1 MNYILER
8 SKLFIFLILILMLVG
23 VYTFLTLP
31 QREIPETPPG
41 LVLVSTILP
50 GAGPEEV
57 EQSITTPLE
66 NEIRQVDGI
75 SSVQSIS
82 SNSASIITLE
92 LEDGLDPDSLI
103 NSIQQEAQSASANFP
118 DQAQETSVQ
127 KLDLTFPLVSY
138 MFYGDRT
145 ELDGMEDA
153 LATLSEDVEAV
164 SGVAGTTVK
173 GLNEQQVLIEL
184 DGDALAENSL
194 QPFAVLESL
203 QQANQ
208 PLSLGTHDNGEERLV
223 LTVNQEEGIEKLSQ
237 LQVGQSAV
245 PLSEVASIEMI
256 DQETEDIVTF
266 EGEDAISYTV
276 FLKTAQDVP
285 SVDEKVTE
293 VIEAFTAD
301 LPAGVEAEKYESQAD
316 NVNEIF
322 SGLYVSLLIAVLAV
336 LVVTTAGLTLFGAF
350 AVALTVLASVLI
362 GLIPIP
368 YMGVDLNQI
377 SVIGLII
384 AIGILVDDSIVVNDN
399 IQRRYKLG
407 DSAREG
413 AVRGVREVYPSIIS
427 SSLAIVVTFSPLLL
441 LSGGNGAFIKALPS
455 ILITTIIASTV
466 LSITLVPMMQYLKT
480 KRNAKK
486 ISDTPGF
493 LGKPLEKLAVFYS
506 EKVLRGV
513 LKRPLWVGIGG
524 LLVATGL
531 LSLALFTPFEFFPEA
546 DREEVTMDV
555 RLAEGTPIEETD
567 EFMAQITEEIA
578 EEDENVRELAIFT
591 GDGLP
596 NLFASSMDN
605 TGSNTGQAAIRIDRD
620 VTSASAFIDK
630 WEPELRERYPD
641 AEIFLNTIV
650 QGPPVGAPVTV
661 TVLGEDLDELTALRD
676 SLKQRML
683 DKGADIV
690 TDNLGEEVPAIE
702 YAPNTEALESNGIA
716 LSTVTSQLQLLTQG
730 IPLYSIFEDNQF
742 YDVVLKQAGIQEGED
757 IDLSLFAV
765 PAASP
770 AAGAPDDTQGPPT
783 GDPTAGQQG
792 PPQLIPLNELLDEE
806 ETSVIAQVPHEDGDR
821 AITLRAFGSTDDF
834 EVAMLEAVDAE
845 RDGLAEGYEISTGGE
860 NDDQQ
865 AFFAEIGILFLVVL
879 LLVYLVI
886 AFQFKSFSLPF
897 LVLIAVYLGIS
908 GAILGLFIT
917 QTPLSFLGVM
927 GIVSLTGIVV
937 RNAVVLIDFV
947 EARRLSGN
955 FSIKEAIMESG
966 YARLKPIILTTI
978 TSIVALIPV
987 ALSGDP
993 LFEPLAITII
1003 AGLAFS
1009 SLFTLV
1015 MIPALYLVFYRI
1027 RHRKEKAE
1035 A

>member
-8 SKLFIFLILILMLVG
+8 SKLFIFLIFIFMLVG

-57 EQSITTPLE
+57 ERSITTPLE
-66 NEIRQVDGI
+66 NEIQKVDGI
-75 SSVQSIS
+75 SSIQSIS

-92 LEDGLDPDSLI
+92 IEDGVDPDGLI

-118 DQAQETSVQ
+118 EQAQETSVE

-138 MFYGDRT
+138 MFYGDRA
-145 ELDGMEDA
+145 ELDGMKQA
-153 LATLSEDVEAV
+153 LADLSEDVEAV

-173 GLNEQQVLIEL
+173 GLNDQQILIEL
-184 DGDALAENSL
+184 DGDALAENNL

-208 PLSLGTHDNGEERLV
+208 PLSLGTHDDGNERLV
-223 LTVNQEEGIEKLSQ
+223 LTVSEEEGIERLQQ

-245 PLSEVASIEMI
+245 PLSDVATIETV
-256 DQETEDIVTF
+256 DQDTVDIVTF
-266 EGEDAISYTV
+266 EGEEAISYTV
-276 FLKTAQDVP
+276 FLQTGQDVP
-285 SVDEKVTE
+285 AVDERVTE
-293 VIEAFTAD
+293 VIEEFNET
-301 LPAGVEAEKYESQAD
+301 LPAGIQANKYESQAD

-322 SGLYVSLLIAVLAV
+322 GGLYVSLLIAVLAV

-368 YMGVDLNQI
+368 SLGVDLNQI

-413 AVRGVREVYPSIIS
+413 AIRGVREVYPSIIS

-455 ILITTIIASTV
+455 ILITTIIASTI

-480 KRNAKK
+480 KRKAKK

-506 EKVLRGV
+506 GKVLRSV
-513 LKRPLWVGIGG
+513 LKRPIWVGAGG

-546 DREEVTMDV
+546 DREEVTMNV

-567 EFMAQITEEIA
+567 AFLAEVTEALA
-578 EEDENVRELAIFT
+578 EEDENINELAIFT

-605 TGSNTGQAAIRIDRD
+605 TGSNTGQAAIRINRD
-620 VTSASAFIDK
+620 ETSASAFIDK
-630 WEPELRERYPD
+630 WETELRERYPD
-641 AEIFLNTIV
+641 AEIFLDTIV

-661 TVLGEDLDELTALRD
+661 TITGEEISELETLRD
-676 SLKQRML
+676 TLKQQML
-683 DKGADIV
+683 DNGANIV
-690 TDNLGEEVPAIE
+690 VDNLGDPVPAIE
-702 YAPNTEALESNGIA
+702 YAPNRDALESNSIA
-716 LSTVTSQLQLLTQG
+716 LSTVTNQLQLLTQG
-730 IPLYSIFEDNQF
+730 VPLYSIFENNEF
-742 YDVVLKQAGIQEGED
+742 YEVVLKQAGIEEGQE
-757 IDLSLFAV
+757 IDLSEFAV
-765 PAASP
+765 PAA
-770 AAGAPDDTQGPPT
+770 GGQG
-783 GDPTAGQQG
+783 GQQG
-792 PPQLIPLNELLDEE
+792 PPQLIPLDELLDQER
-806 ETSVIAQVPHEDGDR
+806 TTAIAQVPHQDGDR
-821 AITLRAFGSTDDF
+821 AITLRAFGNADDF
-834 EVAMLEAVDAE
+834 EAAMLEVVDAE
-845 RDGLAEGYEISTGGE
+845 RANLTEGYELSTGGE
-860 NDDQQ
+860 NSDQE

-908 GAILGLFIT
+908 GAILGLFLT

-947 EARRLSGN
+947 EVRRLSGD
-955 FSIKEAIMESG
+955 FSIKEAIIESG
-966 YARLKPIILTTI
+966 YARIKPIILTTI

-993 LFEPLAITII
+993 LFEPLAVTII

-1027 RHRKEKAE
+1027 SHRKAKA
-1035 A
+1035 

>member
-1 MNYILER
+1 MNYILDR
-8 SKLFIFLILILMLVG
+8 SKLFIFLIFIFMLVG

-57 EQSITTPLE
+57 ERSITTPLE
-66 NEIRQVDGI
+66 SEIQKVDGI
-75 SSVQSIS
+75 SSIQSIS

-92 LEDGLDPDSLI
+92 IEDGVEPDALI
-103 NSIQQEAQSASANFP
+103 NSIQQEAQSASADFP
-118 DQAQETSVQ
+118 DQAQDTSVE

-145 ELDGMEDA
+145 ELDGMKQA
-153 LATLSEDVEAV
+153 LAELSEDVEAV

-173 GLNEQQVLIEL
+173 GLNDQQILIEL
-184 DGDALAENSL
+184 DSDALAENNF

-208 PLSLGTHDNGEERLV
+208 PLSLGTHDNGNERLV
-223 LTVNQEEGIEKLSQ
+223 LTVSQEEGIEKLEQ
-237 LQVGQSAV
+237 LQVGQAAV
-245 PLSEVASIEMI
+245 PLSEVATIETV
-256 DQETEDIVTF
+256 DQETSDIVTY

-276 FLKTAQDVP
+276 FLQTGQDVP
-285 SVDEKVTE
+285 SVDERVTE
-293 VIEAFTAD
+293 VIEEFNEN
-301 LPAGVEAEKYESQAD
+301 LPAGIEADKYESQAD

-322 SGLYVSLLIAVLAV
+322 SGLYISLLIAVLAV
-336 LVVTTAGLTLFGAF
+336 LVTTTAGLTLFGAF
-350 AVALTVLASVLI
+350 AVALTVLASVLF

-407 DSAREG
+407 DSPREG
-413 AVRGVREVYPSIIS
+413 AIKGVREVYPSIIS

-455 ILITTIIASTV
+455 ILITTIIASTI
-466 LSITLVPMMQYLKT
+466 LSITLVPMMQYLKM
-480 KRNAKK
+480 KRKAKK

-513 LKRPLWVGIGG
+513 LKRPLLVGIGG
-524 LLVATGL
+524 LLIATGL

-546 DREEVTMDV
+546 DREEVTMNV

-567 EFMAQITEEIA
+567 AFIAEITEELA
-578 EEDENVRELAIFT
+578 EEDDNIKELAIFT
-591 GDGLP
+591 GEGLP

-605 TGSNTGQAAIRIDRD
+605 TGSNTGQAAIRINRD
-620 VTSASAFIDK
+620 NTSASAFIDK

-641 AEIFLNTIV
+641 AEIFLDTIV

-661 TVLGEDLDELTALRD
+661 TVTGEDIAELESLRD
-676 SLKQRML
+676 TLKEQML
-683 DKGADIV
+683 DNGADIV
-690 TDNLGEEVPAIE
+690 TDNLGDPVPAIE
-702 YAPNTEALESNGIA
+702 YEPNRDVLESNSIA
-716 LSTVTSQLQLLTQG
+716 LSTVTNQLQLLTQG
-730 IPLYSIFEDNQF
+730 IPLYSIYEDNEF
-742 YDVVLKQAGIQEGED
+742 YDVVLKQAGIEEGEE
-757 IDLSLFAV
+757 IDLSEFAV
-765 PAASP
+765 PA
-770 AAGAPDDTQGPPT
+770 T
-783 GDPTAGQQG
+783 GGEGGQQG
-792 PPQLIPLNELLDEE
+792 PPQLVPLDELLDEQK
-806 ETSVIAQVPHEDGDR
+806 TTAIAQVPHEDGER
-821 AITLRAFGSTDDF
+821 AITLRAFGTMDDF
-834 EVAMLEAVDAE
+834 EASMLEVVDEQRA
-845 RDGLAEGYEISTGGE
+845 DLTEGYEVSTGGE
-860 NDDQQ
+860 NSDQE

-908 GAILGLFIT
+908 GAILGLFLT

-947 EARRLSGN
+947 EARRLSGD
-955 FSIKEAIMESG
+955 FSIKEAILESG
-966 YARLKPIILTTI
+966 YARIKPIILTTI

-993 LFEPLAITII
+993 LFEPLAVTII

-1027 RHRKEKAE
+1027 SHRKENAKA
-1035 A
+1035 

>member
-1 MNYILER
+1 MKYILER
-8 SKLFIFLILILMLVG
+8 SKLFIFLIFIFMLLG

-31 QREIPETPPG
+31 QREIPETSPG
-41 LVLVSTILP
+41 VVLVSTVLP

-66 NEIRQVDGI
+66 NGIRQVEGI
-75 SSVQSIS
+75 SSIQSIS

-92 LEDGLDPDSLI
+92 LEDGLDPDALI
-103 NSIQQEAQSASANFP
+103 NSIQQEAQSASADFP

-138 MFYGDRT
+138 MFYGNRA
-145 ELDGMEDA
+145 ELDGMEKM
-153 LATLSEDVEAV
+153 LAALSEDIEAV
-164 SGVAGTTVK
+164 PGVAGTTVK
-173 GLNEQQVLIEL
+173 GLSDQQILVEL
-184 DGDALAENSL
+184 DGDALAENNL

-208 PLSLGTHDNGEERLV
+208 PLSLGTHDNGNERLV
-223 LTVNQEEGIEKLSQ
+223 LTVDQEEGIEKLRQ

-245 PLSEVASIEMI
+245 PLSEVASIEII

-276 FLKTAQDVP
+276 FLKAAQNVP
-285 SVDEKVTE
+285 SVDEKVME
-293 VIEAFTAD
+293 VIEAFTED

-322 SGLYVSLLIAVLAV
+322 SSLYVSLLIAVLAV
-336 LVVTTAGLTLFGAF
+336 LVVTTSGLTLYGAF
-350 AVALTVLASVLI
+350 AVALTVLASVLS

-399 IQRRYKLG
+399 IQRRYRLG

-413 AVRGVREVYPSIIS
+413 AIKGVREVYPSIIS

-480 KRNAKK
+480 KRNNKK

-506 EKVLRGV
+506 EKVLRSV

-524 LLVATGL
+524 LVIATGL

-555 RLAEGTPIEETD
+555 RLAEGTSIEDTD
-567 EFMAQITEEIA
+567 AFMAQITEEVA
-578 EEDENVRELAIFT
+578 EEDENVKELAIFT
-591 GDGLP
+591 GAGLP
-596 NLFASSMDN
+596 NLFASSMEN
-605 TGSNTGQAAIRIDRD
+605 TGSNTGQAAIRINRD
-620 VTSASAFIDK
+620 ATSASAFIDK

-641 AEIFLNTIV
+641 AEVFLNTIV

-661 TVLGEDLDELTALRD
+661 TVLGEDLAELTSLRN
-676 SLKQRML
+676 SLKQRLL
-683 DKGADIV
+683 DNGADIV
-690 TDNLGEEVPAIE
+690 ADNLGEPVPAIE
-702 YAPNTEALESNGIA
+702 YVPNRDELQNNGIT
-716 LSTVTSQLQLLTQG
+716 LGTVTNQLQLLTQG

-765 PAASP
+765 PASIP
-770 AAGAPDDTQGPPT
+770 AGGAPGE
-783 GDPTAGQQG
+783 AQG
-792 PPQLIPLNELLDEE
+792 PPQLIPLNELLDERQ
-806 ETSVIAQVPHEDGDR
+806 TSVMAQVPHKDGER
-821 AITLRAFGSTDDF
+821 AITLRAFGTTDNF
-834 EVAMLEAVDAE
+834 EAAMLEAVDAE
-845 RDGLAEGYEISTGGE
+845 REGLAEGYEISTGGE

-947 EARRLSGN
+947 EARRLSGD

-966 YARLKPIILTTI
+966 YARLKPIVLTTI

-993 LFEPLAITII
+993 LFAPLAITII

-1015 MIPALYLVFYRI
+1015 MIPALYLVFCRI
-1027 RHRKEKAE
+1027 RHRKDKAE

>member
-8 SKLFIFLILILMLVG
+8 SKLFIFLIFIFMLVG

-57 EQSITTPLE
+57 ERSITVPLE
-66 NEIRQVDGI
+66 NEIQKVDGI
-75 SSVQSIS
+75 SSIQSIS

-92 LEDGLDPDSLI
+92 IEDGVEPDALI
-103 NSIQQEAQSASANFP
+103 NSIQQEAQSASGNFP
-118 DQAQETSVQ
+118 DQAQETSVE

-145 ELDGMEDA
+145 ELEGMKQA
-153 LATLSEDVEAV
+153 LADLSEDVEAV

-173 GLNEQQVLIEL
+173 GLNDQQILIEL
-184 DGDALAENSL
+184 DSEALAENNL

-208 PLSLGTHDNGEERLV
+208 PLSLGTHDNGNERLV
-223 LTVNQEEGIEKLSQ
+223 LTVSQEEGIEKLEQ
-237 LQVGQSAV
+237 LQVGQAAV
-245 PLSEVASIEMI
+245 PLSEVAVIETV
-256 DQETEDIVTF
+256 DQETSDIVTF

-276 FLKTAQDVP
+276 FLQTGQDVP
-285 SVDEKVTE
+285 SVDERVTD
-293 VIEAFTAD
+293 VIEEFNEN
-301 LPAGVEAEKYESQAD
+301 LPAGVQANKYESQAD

-322 SGLYVSLLIAVLAV
+322 SGLYISLLIAVLAV
-336 LVVTTAGLTLFGAF
+336 LITTTAGLTLFGAF

-407 DSAREG
+407 DSARAG
-413 AVRGVREVYPSIIS
+413 AINGVREVYPSIIS

-480 KRNAKK
+480 KRKAKK

-524 LLVATGL
+524 LVIATGL

-546 DREEVTMDV
+546 DREEVTMNV

-567 EFMAQITEEIA
+567 AFITDVTETLA
-578 EEDENVRELAIFT
+578 EEDENIKELAIFT

-605 TGSNTGQAAIRIDRD
+605 TGSNTGQVAIRVNRD
-620 VTSASAFIDK
+620 NTSASAFIDK

-641 AEIFLNTIV
+641 AEIFLDTIV

-661 TVLGEDLDELTALRD
+661 TITGEDIEELEGLRD
-676 SLKQRML
+676 TLKEQML
-683 DKGADIV
+683 DNGADIV
-690 TDNLGEEVPAIE
+690 TDNLGDPVPAIE
-702 YAPNTEALESNGIA
+702 YQPNTDVLESNSIA
-716 LSTVTSQLQLLTQG
+716 LSTVTNQLQLLTQG
-730 IPLYSIFEDNQF
+730 IPLYSIYENNEF
-742 YDVVLKQAGIQEGED
+742 YNVVLKQAGIEEGEE
-757 IDLSLFAV
+757 IDLSQFAV
-765 PAASP
+765 PAA
-770 AAGAPDDTQGPPT
+770 GGQAP
-783 GDPTAGQQG
+783 QQG
-792 PPQLIPLNELLDEE
+792 PPQLIPLNELLDAE
-806 ETSVIAQVPHEDGDR
+806 ETTAIAQVPHEDGER
-821 AITLRAFGSTDDF
+821 AITLRAFGTADDF
-834 EVAMLEAVDAE
+834 EAAMLEVVDEQRA
-845 RDGLAEGYEISTGGE
+845 DLTEGYEISTGGE
-860 NDDQQ
+860 NSDQE

-886 AFQFKSFSLPF
+886 AFQFKSFALPF

-908 GAILGLFIT
+908 GAILGLFLT

-947 EARRLSGN
+947 ETRRLSGD
-955 FSIKEAIMESG
+955 FSIKEAILESG
-966 YARLKPIILTTI
+966 YARIKPIILTTI

-993 LFEPLAITII
+993 LFEPLAVTII

-1027 RHRKEKAE
+1027 SHRKENAKA
-1035 A
+1035 

>member
-1 MNYILER
+1 MNYLLER
-8 SKLFIFLILILMLVG
+8 SKLFIFLVFIFMLVG

-50 GAGPEEV
+50 GGGPEEV
-57 EQSITTPLE
+57 ERSITTPLE
-66 NEIRQVDGI
+66 NEIQKVDGI
-75 SSVQSIS
+75 SSIQSIS

-92 LEDGLDPDSLI
+92 IEDGVDPDGLI
-103 NSIQQEAQSASANFP
+103 NSIQQKAQSASANFP
-118 DQAQETSVQ
+118 EQAQETSVQ

-138 MFYGDRT
+138 MFYGDRA
-145 ELDGMEDA
+145 ELDAMKQS
-153 LATLSEDVEAV
+153 LADLSEEVEAV

-173 GLNEQQVLIEL
+173 GLNDQQILIEL
-184 DGDALAENSL
+184 DGEAMAANNL
-194 QPFAVLESL
+194 QPFEVLESL

-208 PLSLGTHDNGEERLV
+208 PLSLGTHDNGNERLV
-223 LTVNQEEGIEKLSQ
+223 LTVSQEEGIEKLQQ

-245 PLSEVASIEMI
+245 PLSDVATIETV
-256 DQETEDIVTF
+256 DQETSDIVTF

-276 FLKTAQDVP
+276 FLQTGQDVP
-285 SVDEKVTE
+285 SVDERVTE
-293 VIEAFTAD
+293 VIEAFNET
-301 LPAGVEAEKYESQAD
+301 LPAGVEANKYESQAD

-322 SGLYVSLLIAVLAV
+322 GGLYISLLIAVFAV
-336 LVVTTAGLTLFGAF
+336 LITTTAGLTLFGAF

-368 YMGVDLNQI
+368 YLGVDLNQI

-407 DSAREG
+407 DGARAG
-413 AVRGVREVYPSIIS
+413 AINGVREVYPSIIS

-480 KRNAKK
+480 KRKAKK

-546 DREEVTMDV
+546 DREEVTMNV

-567 EFMAQITEEIA
+567 AFIADVTAEIA
-578 EEDENVRELAIFT
+578 EEDEDINELAIFT
-591 GDGLP
+591 GAGLP

-605 TGSNTGQAAIRIDRD
+605 TGSNTGQVAIRVNRD
-620 VTSASAFIDK
+620 NTSASAFIDK

-641 AEIFLNTIV
+641 AEIFLDTIV

-661 TVLGEDLDELTALRD
+661 TITGEDIAELEALRD
-676 SLKQRML
+676 SLKQQML
-683 DKGADIV
+683 DGGATIV
-690 TDNLGEEVPAIE
+690 TDNLGDPVPAIE
-702 YAPNTEALESNGIA
+702 FVPNRDALESNSIP
-716 LSTVTSQLQLLTQG
+716 LSLVTNQLQLLTQG
-730 IPLYSIFEDNQF
+730 VPLYSIFENNEF
-742 YDVVLKQAGIQEGED
+742 YNVVLKQSGIEEGEE
-757 IDLSLFAV
+757 IDLSEFAV
-765 PAASP
+765 PAAS
-770 AAGAPDDTQGPPT
+770 GQG
-783 GDPTAGQQG
+783 GQQG
-792 PPQLIPLNELLDEE
+792 PPQLIPLNELLDEQR
-806 ETSVIAQVPHEDGDR
+806 TTAIAQVPHKDGDR
-821 AITLRAFGSTDDF
+821 AITLRAFGNADDF
-834 EVAMLEAVDAE
+834 EAAMLEVVDAE
-845 RDGLAEGYEISTGGE
+845 RANLTEGYAISTGGE
-860 NDDQQ
+860 NTDQE

-908 GAILGLFIT
+908 GAILGLFLT

-947 EARRLSGN
+947 ETRRLSGK
-955 FSIKEAIMESG
+955 FSIKEAIVESG
-966 YARLKPIILTTI
+966 YARIKPIILTTV

-993 LFEPLAITII
+993 LFEPLAVTII

-1027 RHRKEKAE
+1027 SHREKKTKAKVK
-1035 A
+1035 ANA

>member
-8 SKLFIFLILILMLVG
+8 GKLFIFLIFIFMLVG
-23 VYTFLTLP
+23 IYTFLTLP

-50 GAGPEEV
+50 GAGPQEV

-66 NEIRQVDGI
+66 REIQKVDGI
-75 SSVQSIS
+75 SSIQSIS
-82 SNSASIITLE
+82 SNSASIMTLE
-92 LEDGLDPDSLI
+92 IEDGFEPDSLI

-138 MFYGDRT
+138 MFYGDRA
-145 ELDGMEDA
+145 ELDGMKQSLDE
-153 LATLSEDVEAV
+153 LSENIEAV
-164 SGVAGTTVK
+164 SGVAGTTIK
-173 GLNEQQVLIEL
+173 GLNDQQILIEL
-184 DGDALAENSL
+184 DGDALTENNL

-208 PLSLGTHDNGEERLV
+208 PLSLGTHDDGNERLV
-223 LTVNQEEGIEKLSQ
+223 LTVSKEEGIEKLKQ

-245 PLSEVASIEMI
+245 PLSEVATIETV
-256 DQETEDIVTF
+256 DLETSDIVTF

-276 FLKTAQDVP
+276 FLQTGQDVP
-285 SVDEKVTE
+285 AVDERVTK
-293 VIEAFTAD
+293 VIEEFNKT
-301 LPAGVEAEKYESQAD
+301 LPAGVEADKYVSQAD

-336 LVVTTAGLTLFGAF
+336 LVTTTAGLTLFGAF
-350 AVALTVLASVLI
+350 VVALTVLASVLI

-407 DSAREG
+407 DSARDG
-413 AVRGVREVYPSIIS
+413 AINGVREVYPSIIS

-480 KRNAKK
+480 KRKAKK
-486 ISDTPGF
+486 VSDTPGF
-493 LGKPLEKLAVFYS
+493 LGEPLEKLAVFYS

-524 LLVATGL
+524 LLIATGL
-531 LSLALFTPFEFFPEA
+531 LSLALFTPFEFFPAA
-546 DREEVTMDV
+546 DREEVTMNV

-567 EFMAQITEEIA
+567 DFLATITEELA
-578 EEDENVRELAIFT
+578 EEDENVDELAVFT
-591 GDGLP
+591 GAGLP
-596 NLFASSMDN
+596 NLFASSMEN
-605 TGSNTGQAAIRIDRD
+605 TGSNTGQVAIRIDRD
-620 VTSASAFIDK
+620 NTTASAFIDK
-630 WEPELRERYPD
+630 WEPQLRENYPD
-641 AEIFLNTIV
+641 AEIFLDTIV

-661 TVLGEDLDELTALRD
+661 TITGEELSELEMLRD
-676 SLKQRML
+676 TLKEQML
-683 DKGADIV
+683 AAGADIV
-690 TDNLGEEVPAIE
+690 TDNLGDPVPALE
-702 YAPNTEALESNGIA
+702 YVPNRDTLESNSIA
-716 LSTVTSQLQLLTQG
+716 LSTVTNQLQLLTQG
-730 IPLYSIFEDNQF
+730 IPLYSIFENNEF
-742 YDVVLKQAGIQEGED
+742 YNVILKQSGIDDGQE
-757 IDLSLFAV
+757 IDLSEFTV
-765 PAASP
+765 PAL
-770 AAGAPDDTQGPPT
+770 T
-783 GDPTAGQQG
+783 GQG
-792 PPQLIPLNELLDEE
+792 PPQLVPLDEILDEE
-806 ETSVIAQVPHEDGDR
+806 QTTAIAQVPHQDGKR
-821 AITLRAFGSTDDF
+821 AITLRAFGNTDDF
-834 EVAMLEAVDAE
+834 EAAMLEVVDKEKAN
-845 RDGLAEGYEISTGGE
+845 LTEGYELSTGGE
-860 NDDQQ
+860 NTDQE

-908 GAILGLFIT
+908 GAILGLFLT

-947 EARRLSGN
+947 ETRRLSGD

-966 YARLKPIILTTI
+966 YARIKPIILTTI

-993 LFEPLAITII
+993 LFEPLAVTII
-1003 AGLAFS
+1003 AGLTFS

-1027 RHRKEKAE
+1027 SHRKAKA
-1035 A
+1035 

>member
-8 SKLFIFLILILMLVG
+8 SKLFIFLIFIFMLVG

-57 EQSITTPLE
+57 ERSITTPLE
-66 NEIRQVDGI
+66 SEIQKLDGI
-75 SSVQSIS
+75 SSIQSIS

-92 LEDGLDPDSLI
+92 IEDGVEPDALI
-103 NSIQQEAQSASANFP
+103 NSIQQEAQSASADFP
-118 DQAQETSVQ
+118 DQAQETSVE

-138 MFYGDRT
+138 MFYGDRA
-145 ELDGMEDA
+145 ELDGMKQA
-153 LATLSEDVEAV
+153 LADLSEDVEAV

-173 GLNEQQVLIEL
+173 GLNDQQILIEL
-184 DGDALAENSL
+184 DSEALAENNL

-208 PLSLGTHDNGEERLV
+208 PLSLGTHDNGNERLV
-223 LTVNQEEGIEKLSQ
+223 LTVSQEEGIEKLEQ
-237 LQVGQSAV
+237 LQVGQAAV
-245 PLSEVASIEMI
+245 PLSDVATIETV
-256 DQETEDIVTF
+256 DQETSDIVTYD
-266 EGEDAISYTV
+266 GEEAISYTV
-276 FLKTAQDVP
+276 FLQTGQDVP
-285 SVDEKVTE
+285 SVDKRVTE
-293 VIEAFTAD
+293 VIEEFNET
-301 LPAGVEAEKYESQAD
+301 LPAGVEADKYESQAD

-322 SGLYVSLLIAVLAV
+322 SGLYISLLIAVLAV
-336 LVVTTAGLTLFGAF
+336 LITTTAGLTLFGAF

-407 DSAREG
+407 DSPREG
-413 AVRGVREVYPSIIS
+413 AVKGVREVYPSIIS

-480 KRNAKK
+480 KRKAKN

-524 LLVATGL
+524 LLIATGL

-546 DREEVTMDV
+546 DREEVTMNV
-555 RLAEGTPIEETD
+555 RLAEGTTIEETD
-567 EFMAQITEEIA
+567 AFIAGVTEALA
-578 EEDENVRELAIFT
+578 EEDENVKELAIFT

-605 TGSNTGQAAIRIDRD
+605 TGSNTGQAAIRVNRD
-620 VTSASAFIDK
+620 NTSASAFIDK
-630 WEPELRERYPD
+630 WELELRERYPD
-641 AEIFLNTIV
+641 AEIFLDTIV

-661 TVLGEDLDELTALRD
+661 TVTGEDIAELESLRD
-676 SLKQRML
+676 ALKEQML
-683 DKGADIV
+683 DNGADIV
-690 TDNLGEEVPAIE
+690 TDNLGDPVPAIE
-702 YAPNTEALESNGIA
+702 YEPNRDVLESNSIA
-716 LSTVTSQLQLLTQG
+716 LSTVTNQLQLLTQG
-730 IPLYSIFEDNQF
+730 IPLYSIYEDNEF
-742 YDVVLKQAGIQEGED
+742 YDVVLKQAGIEEGEE
-757 IDLSLFAV
+757 IDLSEFAV
-765 PAASP
+765 PATS
-770 AAGAPDDTQGPPT
+770 GQG
-783 GDPTAGQQG
+783 GQQG
-792 PPQLIPLNELLDEE
+792 PPQLVPLDELLDEQ
-806 ETSVIAQVPHEDGDR
+806 ETTAIAQVPHEDGER
-821 AITLRAFGSTDDF
+821 AITLRAFGSADDF
-834 EVAMLEAVDAE
+834 EAAMLEVVDEQRA
-845 RDGLAEGYEISTGGE
+845 DLTEGYEISTGGE
-860 NDDQQ
+860 NSDQE

-908 GAILGLFIT
+908 GAILGLFLT

-947 EARRLSGN
+947 EARRLSGD

-966 YARLKPIILTTI
+966 YARIKPIILTTI

-993 LFEPLAITII
+993 LFEPLAVTII

-1027 RHRKEKAE
+1027 SHRKENAKA
-1035 A
+1035 

>member
-1 MNYILER
+1 MNYIMER
-8 SKLFIFLILILMLVG
+8 SKLFILLIFILMLVG

-57 EQSITTPLE
+57 ERSITTPLE
-66 NEIRQVDGI
+66 VEIGKVDGI
-75 SSVQSIS
+75 TSIQSIS
-82 SNSASIITLE
+82 ANSASIITLE
-92 LEDGLDPDSLI
+92 LEDGLDPDALI

-118 DQAQETSVQ
+118 EQAQETAVE
-127 KLDLTFPLVSY
+127 KLDMTFPLVSY
-138 MFYGDRT
+138 IFYGDRE
-145 ELDGMEDA
+145 ELDGMKQVLDS
-153 LATLSEDVEAV
+153 LSEDVEAV

-173 GLNEQQVLIEL
+173 GLNGQQILIEL
-184 DGDALAENSL
+184 DGDAMAENNL

-208 PLSLGTHDNGEERLV
+208 PLSLGTHDNGNERLV
-223 LTVNQEEGIEKLSQ
+223 LTVSQEEGIEKLQQ
-237 LQVGQSAV
+237 LQVGSSAV
-245 PLSEVASIEMI
+245 PLSDVATIEMV
-256 DQETEDIVTF
+256 DQETADIITF

-276 FLKTAQDVP
+276 FLQSGQDIP
-285 SVDEKVTE
+285 SVDERVTK
-293 VIEAFTAD
+293 VIEAFNEK
-301 LPAGVEAEKYESQAD
+301 LPAGVEADKYESQAD

-322 SGLYVSLLIAVLAV
+322 SSLYISLLIAVLAV
-336 LVVTTAGLTLFGAF
+336 LIVTTAGLTLFGAF
-350 AVALTVLASVLI
+350 AVALTVLASVLT

-407 DSAREG
+407 DSAKQG
-413 AVRGVREVYPSIIS
+413 AINGVREVYPSIIS

-480 KRNAKK
+480 KRKAKK

-493 LGKPLEKLAVFYS
+493 LGKPLEKLALFYS
-506 EKVLRGV
+506 EKVLRSV

-524 LLVATGL
+524 LLLATGL

-555 RLAEGTPIEETD
+555 RLTEGTTIEETD
-567 EFMAQITEEIA
+567 AFMAQITEEIA
-578 EEDENVRELAIFT
+578 EEDDNVNELAIFT
-591 GDGLP
+591 GEGLP

-605 TGSNTGQAAIRIDRD
+605 TGSNTGQAAIRINRD
-620 VTSASAFIDK
+620 ATSASAFIDK

-661 TVLGEDLDELTALRD
+661 TVSGEDIAELETLRD
-676 SLKQRML
+676 SLKRQML
-683 DKGADIV
+683 DNGADIV
-690 TDNLGEEVPAIE
+690 TDNLGEPVPAVE
-702 YAPNTEALESNGIA
+702 YVPNRDALESNSIA
-716 LSTVTSQLQLLTQG
+716 LSTVTNQLQLLTQG
-730 IPLYSIFEDNQF
+730 IPLYSIFEDNEF
-742 YDVVLKQAGIQEGED
+742 YDLVLKQAGIEEGQE
-757 IDLSLFAV
+757 IDLSQFAV
-765 PAASP
+765 PAGQSGSPEEAQGPSTGAP
-770 AAGAPDDTQGPPT
+770 AAG
-783 GDPTAGQQG
+783 G
-792 PPQLIPLNELLDEE
+792 PPQLIPLDELLDEQQTE
-806 ETSVIAQVPHEDGDR
+806 AIAQVPHEDGDR
-821 AITLRAFGSTDDF
+821 AITLRAFGSNDDF
-834 EVAMLEAVDAE
+834 EADMLEVVEAE
-845 RDGLAEGYEISTGGE
+845 KAGLAEGYEISTGGE

-947 EARRLSGN
+947 EARRLSGD

-966 YARLKPIILTTI
+966 YARLKPIVLTSI

-993 LFEPLAITII
+993 LFEPLAVTII

-1027 RHRKEKAE
+1027 RHRKEKA
-1035 A
+1035 AA

>member
-1 MNYILER
+1 MKYLLDR
-8 SKLFIFLILILMLVG
+8 SKLFIFLVFIFMLVG

-57 EQSITTPLE
+57 ERSITTPLE
-66 NEIRQVDGI
+66 REIQKVDGI
-75 SSVQSIS
+75 SSIQSIS

-92 LEDGLDPDSLI
+92 IEDGFDPEGLI
-103 NSIQQEAQSASANFP
+103 NSIQQEAQSAASNFP
-118 DQAQETSVQ
+118 EQAQETSVQ

-138 MFYGDRT
+138 MFYGDRA
-145 ELDGMEDA
+145 ELDDMERS
-153 LATLSEDVEAV
+153 LAELSEDVEGVA
-164 SGVAGTTVK
+164 GVAGTTVK
-173 GLNEQQVLIEL
+173 GLNDQQVLIEL
-184 DGDALAENSL
+184 DGEALAENNL

-208 PLSLGTHDNGEERLV
+208 PLSLGTHDNGNERLV
-223 LTVNQEEGIEKLSQ
+223 LTVSQEEGIEKLQQ
-237 LQVGQSAV
+237 LQVGPSAV
-245 PLSEVASIEMI
+245 PLSDVATIETV
-256 DQETEDIVTF
+256 DRETSDIVTF

-276 FLKTAQDVP
+276 FLQTGQDVP
-285 SVDEKVTE
+285 AVDERVTE
-293 VIEAFTAD
+293 VIEAFNET
-301 LPAGVEAEKYESQAD
+301 LPAGVEANKYVSQAD

-322 SGLYVSLLIAVLAV
+322 GGLYVSLLIAVLAV
-336 LVVTTAGLTLFGAF
+336 LVTTTAGLTLFGAF

-368 YMGVDLNQI
+368 YLGVDLNQI

-407 DSAREG
+407 DSPRAG
-413 AVRGVREVYPSIIS
+413 AINGVREVYPSIIS

-480 KRNAKK
+480 KRKAKR
-486 ISDTPGF
+486 ISKTPGF
-493 LGKPLEKLAVFYS
+493 LGKPFEKLAVFYS

-513 LKRPLWVGIGG
+513 LKHPLWVGIGG

-546 DREEVTMDV
+546 DREEVTMNV

-567 EFMAQITEEIA
+567 AFLADVTAEIA
-578 EEDENVRELAIFT
+578 EEDENVNELAIFT
-591 GDGLP
+591 GSGLP
-596 NLFASSMDN
+596 NLFASSMEN
-605 TGSNTGQAAIRIDRD
+605 TGSNTGQVAIRINRD
-620 VTSASAFIDK
+620 NTSASAFIDK
-630 WEPELRERYPD
+630 WEPVLRERYPD
-641 AEIFLNTIV
+641 AEIFLDTIV

-661 TVLGEDLDELTALRD
+661 TVTGEEIAELEALRD
-676 SLKQRML
+676 TLKEQML
-683 DKGADIV
+683 DRGATIV
-690 TDNLGEEVPAIE
+690 TDNLGDPVPAIE
-702 YAPNTEALESNGIA
+702 YVPNREALESNSIP
-716 LSTVTSQLQLLTQG
+716 LSLVTNQLQLLTQG
-730 IPLYSIFEDNQF
+730 VPLYSIFENNQF
-742 YDVVLKQAGIQEGED
+742 YDVVLQQSGIEEGEE
-757 IDLSLFAV
+757 IDLSEFAV
-765 PAASP
+765 PAA
-770 AAGAPDDTQGPPT
+770 GGQG
-783 GDPTAGQQG
+783 GQQG
-792 PPQLIPLNELLDEE
+792 PPQLIPLDELLDEE
-806 ETSVIAQVPHEDGDR
+806 RTTAIAQVPHENGER
-821 AITLRAFGSTDDF
+821 AITLRAFGDADDF
-834 EVAMLEAVDAE
+834 EAAMLEVVDAE
-845 RDGLAEGYEISTGGE
+845 RADLTEGYEISTGGE
-860 NDDQQ
+860 NTDQE

-908 GAILGLFIT
+908 GAILGLFLT

-947 EARRLSGN
+947 ETRRLSGN

-966 YARLKPIILTTI
+966 YARIKPIILTSV

-993 LFEPLAITII
+993 LFEPLAVTII

-1009 SLFTLV
+1009 GLFTLV

-1027 RHRKEKAE
+1027 SHRGKKSKAK